1 MITNGDVID
10 YTEEQRIRELL
21 LFRKVVKA
29 ENDTLY
35 LDNDTE
41 LRIIPNIGCG
51 GCSAGNYGLTE
62 LNITDNA
69 ITNVEFTCEDIG
81 DYEQSYKIFVFQE
94 DKKMRIVQVDGSD
107 GNGYYGSGYE
117 IEVKIK
123 ENK

>member
-1 MITNGDVID
+1 MRNGNVID

-35 LDNDTE
+35 LDNGTE
-41 LRIIPNIGCG
+41 LRIIPNSGCG
-51 GCSAGNYGLTE
+51 GCSAGNYQLTE
-62 LNITDNA
+62 LNTTDNA

-107 GNGYYGSGYE
+107 GNGYYGNGYE